1 MLMMLS
7 RAIEKTPFA
16 NSDLMSQGISDSPS
30 ATAIEQGAAASVV
43 KPSNASLERN
53 ATVAQDFT
61 PASKCAMVW
70 PRR

>member
-1 MLMMLS
+1 MMMS

-16 NSDLMSQGISDSPS
+16 NSDLMSQGISESPS
-30 ATAIEQGAAASVV
+30 ATAIEQGAAASVA

-61 PASKCAMVW
+61 PASKCEMVW

>member
-1 MLMMLS
+1 MMMS

-16 NSDLMSQGISDSPS
+16 NSDLMSQGISESPS
-30 ATAIEQGAAASVV
+30 ATAIEQGAAAGVV